1 MGWGETFPSLS
12 LPPPARK
19 VMHEECVEKV
29 GGLIEGRGGEEEEEK
44 EEEVDVLKAA
54 VGTLLLLEKQAG
66 REREEEEEEEEE
78 GGYASLAAQLFGL
91 LEGGGGG
98 GRRGGGKWGVGL
110 FSCLY
115 EVTEAVLCLPRQQG
129 QAHSL
134 LSSCWAHFSSSSSS
148 SSLFPP
154 LLFLFAQAGARQLLF
169 THPPRQEEEE
179 NSSPL
184 RQMLGG
190 VSQGGEGGGGGGM
203 SEWSL
208 SPREER
214 ELLRAL
220 TCDVLSL
227 EGGEVEVENEEE
239 EEEEEE
245 EGKRV
250 LLRASRDV
258 VCLEGLGVLVLEEGA
273 WWGEEGRRKMAD
285 EVLAEVRQR
294 VEGWGGGWSGS
305 RRRRGRGWF

>member
-1 MGWGETFPSLS
+1 
-12 LPPPARK
+12 
-19 VMHEECVEKV
+19 
-29 GGLIEGRGGEEEEEK
+29 
-44 EEEVDVLKAA
+44 
-54 VGTLLLLEKQAG
+54 
-66 REREEEEEEEEE
+66 
-78 GGYASLAAQLFGL
+78 
-91 LEGGGGG
+91 
-98 GRRGGGKWGVGL
+98 
-110 FSCLY
+110 
-115 EVTEAVLCLPRQQG
+115 
-129 QAHSL
+129 
-134 LSSCWAHFSSSSSS
+134 
-148 SSLFPP
+148 
-154 LLFLFAQAGARQLLF
+154 
-169 THPPRQEEEE
+169 
-179 NSSPL
+179 
-184 RQMLGG
+184 
-190 VSQGGEGGGGGGM
+190 M

-227 EGGEVEVENEEE
+227 EGGEVEVEN

-294 VEGWGGGWSGS
+294 VEGWGGRLERVEEEEGEGLVLTVRP
-305 RRRRGRGWF
+305 RRMEEEEVIEVN